1 MSVFDHLIYWNDVV
15 PRKGSEN
22 MAVDQ
27 FLLERA
33 QRYPILRVYQ
43 WSEPSIS
50 FGYFHK
56 LEEVELTYPPNGGL
70 LNYVRRWT
78 GGGIVDHRL
87 DLTYTLV
94 VPRDFELGYT
104 RGASSY
110 RLIHQELCEALK
122 KLGQN
127 VQLSDDGRGSGSLCF
142 VNPVAYDLTDQAG
155 KKIAGAGQRRTKHGL
170 LHQGS
175 VHAKLDTDIFGE
187 ELAKQLATSHEIW
200 HNSDSYTGRVA
211 EIEADRYANE
221 KWLKKR

>member
-94 VPRDFELGYT
+94 VPRDFQARAE
-104 RGASSY
+104 
-110 RLIHQELCEALK
+110 
-122 KLGQN
+122 
-127 VQLSDDGRGSGSLCF
+127 QLVDGLR
-142 VNPVAYDLTDQAG
+142 
-155 KKIAGAGQRRTKHGL
+155 
-170 LHQGS
+170 
-175 VHAKLDTDIFGE
+175 
-187 ELAKQLATSHEIW
+187 
-200 HNSDSYTGRVA
+200 A
-211 EIEADRYANE
+211 EIKIYECNGLTLVYM
-221 KWLKKR
+221 LQ